1 MQRYLARRRVGQQE
15 VFMPLVFAPGEKAQ
29 VDWGEATVLIQVQER
44 KVPLFCIRFCY
55 SRASFVYP
63 Y

>member
-1 MQRYLARRRVGQQE
+1 
-15 VFMPLVFAPGEKAQ
+15 MPLVFAPGEKAQ